1 MPESIADEP
10 YRAPVITGE
19 TVFEGTVWN
28 INRDRFAFGGGE
40 LPAGLLDIAGEPPL
54 DAAKREL
61 AEEADLE
68 ADEWAVLAEFFS
80 SPGGSS
86 EAITIYRA
94 RGLRATKK
102 RFGRTADEAEI
113 NMRWMP
119 LSEVVAAVLDGRL
132 RNSILAIAVLNAHAR
147 R

>member
-61 AEEADLE
+61 AEEA
-68 ADEWAVLAEFFS
+68 
-80 SPGGSS
+80 
-86 EAITIYRA
+86 
-94 RGLRATKK
+94 
-102 RFGRTADEAEI
+102 EI
-113 NMRWMP
+113 DMRWMP